1 MTYSVKQFGGTA
13 VGAGTYLTLTP
24 IDELDVGADPTV
36 SGIMTLPG
44 GWVYDALGTAQHDAQ
59 LPRVFEVPI
68 FLEATTAALLETAV
82 DALNAWAGKRDKL
95 WAQNAGATLARWR
108 YAIIDV
114 DMRLTSPAQ
123 TSISGRCMFTCAT
136 PGWHGAASSTGAI
149 PLDTNPHN
157 VSWTNAGN
165 RAVDNAIITFTAGA
179 SNITAVTFAVTGIS
193 SITWTGTLV
202 ATKALVIDCGERTVL
217 NDGVDA
223 RSGLTRNAA
232 HTINPWLRL
241 AASAATTMSVTFTGG
256 GTPTCDITA
265 SDGWY

>member
-1 MTYSVKQFGGTA
+1 MTFSPKQFGGTSIG
-13 VGAGTYLTLTP
+13 VGTYLTLTP
-24 IDELDVGADPTV
+24 IEELSVGPDQTV

-44 GWVYDALGTAQHDAQ
+44 GGVYDALGTAQHDAQ

-68 FLEATTAALLETAV
+68 FLAATTAALLETAV
-82 DALNAWAGKRDKL
+82 DALNAWAGKHDKL
-95 WAQNAGATLARWR
+95 WVQNAGATLARWR

-123 TSISGRCMFTCAT
+123 TSITGKCTFTCAT
-136 PGWHGAASSTGAI
+136 PGWHGAASNTGAI

-165 RAVDNAIITFTAGA
+165 RPVDNAIITFTAGA
-179 SNITAVTFAVTGIS
+179 SNITAATFIVTGVTS
-193 SITWTGTLV
+193 FTWTGTLV
-202 ATKALVIDCGERTVL
+202 ATKALVIDCGARTVL

-241 AASAATTMSVTFTGG
+241 AASASTTMAVGFTGA
-256 GTPTCDITA
+256 GTPTCGIAA